1 MAKKESKTENKVK
14 KHFFKDFKAELK
26 KVIWPTPKQLVNNTV
41 AVVTIVLITAA
52 IVFVLDVVFD
62 MGNKYGISRLQN
74 VVNEQFNP
82 AENNTTD
89 NTTAEDNTTSDEG
102 ANNTENNTETDGNS
116 EGNDFFMP
124 TNQKSNVLFTCQTK
138 VALIPVYTCKTYVFN
153 TWNSGIATGALGTR
167 TEVKVLLAAS
177 GSGLTAK
184 LCFATTDSNGGR
196 CNWRAI

>member
-102 ANNTENNTETDGNS
+102 ANSTENNTETDGNS
-116 EGNDFFMP
+116 EE
-124 TNQKSNVLFTCQTK
+124 
-138 VALIPVYTCKTYVFN
+138 N
-153 TWNSGIATGALGTR
+153 TT
-167 TEVKVLLAAS
+167 TENNETPAENAE
-177 GSGLTAK
+177 
-184 LCFATTDSNGGR
+184 
-196 CNWRAI
+196 

>member
-26 KVIWPTPKQLVNNTV
+26 KVMWPTPKQLVNNTV

-116 EGNDFFMP
+116 EE
-124 TNQKSNVLFTCQTK
+124 
-138 VALIPVYTCKTYVFN
+138 N
-153 TWNSGIATGALGTR
+153 TT
-167 TEVKVLLAAS
+167 TENNETPAENAE
-177 GSGLTAK
+177 
-184 LCFATTDSNGGR
+184 
-196 CNWRAI
+196 